1 MYTGR
6 SIDLSQLFDNSVYDI
21 DHIYPRHYV
30 KDDNLDNNLVLV
42 ERQKN
47 AHKKDFYPLE
57 DSIYKKCLPMWRELH
72 RQGFINDEKFKTAI
86 AHKYN
91 NNKQYKQKIKAS
103 FGVILNFIFFL
114 PITN

>member
-57 DSIYKKCLPMWRELH
+57 DSIYKKCLPMWRECIDKVL
-72 RQGFINDEKFKTAI
+72 
-86 AHKYN
+86 
-91 NNKQYKQKIKAS
+91 
-103 FGVILNFIFFL
+103 
-114 PITN
+114 